1 MKNLLIKALLT
12 VLLCAFTQA
21 SFAKDWSL
29 YDSYVKLH
37 YQNGKVLSEG
47 GAVESKA
54 QVLFMFLTLSQN
66 DKASFDKLY
75 AFTKAKLQ
83 KEQALVISKVEND
96 TVTDN
101 SINTLTNLF
110 LAYDLICASE
120 LFNDS
125 KYLTEAKAI
134 LASVKAQCTSTNALF
149 GKVLTPYANR
159 ANSELLTLN
168 SSTYAPFVLQKIT
181 TVDEDFRELYFGS
194 IKAVIKA
201 SGLGYVPDQL
211 KFNQSGD
218 FIIDKNTKAYLE
230 AMNFYLWLSISSKS
244 DPNRR
249 LLLPT
254 FENLINQTQKGL
266 KTPLKVDFYTQ
277 EIFKQNALISISS
290 LLNICDY
297 KVKDYLRSQIKAHK
311 FSKAE
316 NYEHLAAL
324 FATGIDEL
332 RFAFTSDGSLLIGN

>member
-12 VLLCAFTQA
+12 VLLCTFTQL

-125 KYLTEAKAI
+125 KYLTEA
-134 LASVKAQCTSTNALF
+134 
-149 GKVLTPYANR
+149 
-159 ANSELLTLN
+159 
-168 SSTYAPFVLQKIT
+168 
-181 TVDEDFRELYFGS
+181 
-194 IKAVIKA
+194 
-201 SGLGYVPDQL
+201 
-211 KFNQSGD
+211 
-218 FIIDKNTKAYLE
+218 
-230 AMNFYLWLSISSKS
+230 
-244 DPNRR
+244 
-249 LLLPT
+249 
-254 FENLINQTQKGL
+254 
-266 KTPLKVDFYTQ
+266 
-277 EIFKQNALISISS
+277 
-290 LLNICDY
+290 
-297 KVKDYLRSQIKAHK
+297 
-311 FSKAE
+311 
-316 NYEHLAAL
+316 
-324 FATGIDEL
+324 
-332 RFAFTSDGSLLIGN
+332 

>member
-1 MKNLLIKALLT
+1 M
-12 VLLCAFTQA
+12 
-21 SFAKDWSL
+21 
-29 YDSYVKLH
+29 
-37 YQNGKVLSEG
+37 
-47 GAVESKA
+47 
-54 QVLFMFLTLSQN
+54 
-66 DKASFDKLY
+66 
-75 AFTKAKLQ
+75 
-83 KEQALVISKVEND
+83 
-96 TVTDN
+96 
-101 SINTLTNLF
+101 
-110 LAYDLICASE
+110 
-120 LFNDS
+120 
-125 KYLTEAKAI
+125 TEAKAI

-149 GKVLTPYANR
+149 GKVLTPYAKS
-159 ANSELLTLN
+159 ASSELLTLN
-168 SSTYAPFVLQKIT
+168 SSTYAPFVLQKIA
-181 TVDEDFRELYFGS
+181 TVDEDFKELYFDS

-201 SGLGYVPDQL
+201 SGLGFVPDQL

-297 KVKDYLRSQIKAHK
+297 KVKDYIRSQIKAHK

>member
-37 YQNGKVLSEG
+37 YQDGKVVTEG

-66 DKASFDKLY
+66 DKVSFDKLY

-96 TVTDN
+96 NVTDN

-134 LASVKAQCTSTNALF
+134 LKHNVLALMLYLVKFLPHMQ
-149 GKVLTPYANR
+149 KV
-159 ANSELLTLN
+159 
-168 SSTYAPFVLQKIT
+168 Q
-181 TVDEDFRELYFGS
+181 
-194 IKAVIKA
+194 AV
-201 SGLGYVPDQL
+201 S
-211 KFNQSGD
+211 F
-218 FIIDKNTKAYLE
+218 
-230 AMNFYLWLSISSKS
+230 
-244 DPNRR
+244 
-249 LLLPT
+249 
-254 FENLINQTQKGL
+254 
-266 KTPLKVDFYTQ
+266 
-277 EIFKQNALISISS
+277 
-290 LLNICDY
+290 
-297 KVKDYLRSQIKAHK
+297 
-311 FSKAE
+311 
-316 NYEHLAAL
+316 
-324 FATGIDEL
+324 
-332 RFAFTSDGSLLIGN
+332 